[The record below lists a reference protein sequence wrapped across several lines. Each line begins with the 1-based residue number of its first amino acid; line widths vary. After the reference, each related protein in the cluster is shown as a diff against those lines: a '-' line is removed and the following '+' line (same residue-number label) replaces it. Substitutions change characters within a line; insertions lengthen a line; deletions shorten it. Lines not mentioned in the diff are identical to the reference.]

1 MIIGIS
7 RPRPVPASKLID
19 GVDSRW
25 QFHTSIPLVPKRLN
39 CFIQLHLKN
48 GLAFSYNWH
57 KICEIDVRSG
67 KSPSPDAIS
76 AISQNLSESGNFK
89 PIISAASFPDEDP
102 MHIEPDKFRINPDII
117 RNEAN
122 NLWIEADKLQRES
135 LKKIPETPE
144 LDLEAVQTED
154 QVQISAKTKLDT
166 ELILKNTGNDYSDN
180 VATFM

>member
-1 MIIGIS
+1 
-7 RPRPVPASKLID
+7 
-19 GVDSRW
+19 
-25 QFHTSIPLVPKRLN
+25 
-39 CFIQLHLKN
+39 
-48 GLAFSYNWH
+48 
-57 KICEIDVRSG
+57 
-67 KSPSPDAIS
+67 
-76 AISQNLSESGNFK
+76 
-89 PIISAASFPDEDP
+89 